1 MKRYYFRNRTKE
13 KNPIVIMRNI
23 NPHSGYT
30 FDEQIV
36 QGVFF
41 RVFPTQDDYPA
52 LCMMQHRVDKFAPAE
67 GNGVLIREEIINQLD
82 A

>member
-1 MKRYYFRNRTKE
+1 MRKYYFRNRTKE
-13 KNPIVIMRNI
+13 KNPMVIMRNT
-23 NPHSGYT
+23 NQHSGYT
-30 FDEQIV
+30 FDEEQA

-41 RVFPTQDDYPA
+41 RVFPTQDDYLA

-67 GNGVLIREEIINQLD
+67 GDGVLIREEIINQLD

>member
-1 MKRYYFRNRTKE
+1 
-13 KNPIVIMRNI
+13 MRNI

-52 LCMMQHRVDKFAPAE
+52 LCMMQHRVDKFAPAD